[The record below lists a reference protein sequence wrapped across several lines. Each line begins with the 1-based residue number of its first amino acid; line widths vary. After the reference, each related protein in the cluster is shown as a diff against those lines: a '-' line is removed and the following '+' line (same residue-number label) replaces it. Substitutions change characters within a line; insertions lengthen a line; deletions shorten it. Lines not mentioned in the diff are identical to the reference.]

1 MTRIRET
8 GASLSSTTN
17 DGTYHATTSSK
28 RNTLDLRGV
37 IGKFKTNPSSSSSSH
52 QHNGNSVLNQIIADE
67 QNFHL
72 HPITEQ
78 EGTSS
83 EGVNDLSFP
92 VPPGRFKVQIS
103 NTTAMGLKLFS
114 SVILRADVSC
124 QSSGSSIMS
133 KDDDQLCNSDNI
145 EKGGSW
151 STLIS
156 TPMDSQQSIIR
167 VTLFCEPP
175 DSKCSYKITIHQ
187 IFNVLHTKGFE
198 LGKGEENDYNFELPM
213 GQYHILVHSVNQI
226 PFHCTYKFA
235 NSTSHSEKDITELKI
250 LPQPIVAIIEED
262 TDQTN
267 LTQPL
272 NVKVS
277 AFSNKPVKGRL
288 LILQSIGAMELKR
301 MLDSE
306 QRVTINEYKSLIDDC
321 YTDKNVESLTD
332 LETMLGDLLEKKGL
346 RYQPIHSYVQ
356 AMKKHLIESQE
367 LEKEVKELVMNKSL
381 KSSQLDQMQSQFRK
395 LRHLVEKHKLDT
407 KIIINLSEEEKKV
420 THYKEILKRIKDYT
434 SRLKEYVNQ
443 YDTSTLEA
451 LLHDISEDTY
461 LQDECCA
468 SMVHSMIE
476 EPESILKKLKII
488 DSVKEDIEKYMM
500 DEDLSQLEKI
510 KKQIDTTYD
519 SYERKYIEKEYTRLD
534 ESIKK
539 IKTRLHAEKKLR
551 EAILT
556 KQTHRIG
563 SDIKAFEPY
572 LKGTQILR
580 DAKRIME
587 DLLDNGDADISKY
600 VNQQETTVQ
609 NSEDLN
615 PITRMNET
623 TSVQSVPLVSTPSV
637 ITKTVSHQDPLKLPL
652 DPMKETDVLS
662 KLLLEDDDL
671 SARDPTTSKSSLTN
685 PSSSNP
691 KNTSIESSLNSM
703 DKKKDN
709 LLDSILAEEYD
720 DDYEEQTTTPIVASS
735 PSAQISNSSIFNN
748 TSSNNNE
755 PSVMISTT
763 LSKAQTQRTST
774 SSPTRTIPKT
784 SSKISIPKRK
794 TKKATTPT
802 TTSTTSMNVH
812 PNTSNSSSSSG
823 SDKSIVSTPQ
833 SPFSPPQEQVVN
845 LNKSSLT
852 MTTRQTHSKE
862 EEELSD
868 SDIENISDDEDD
880 PTPLSKP
887 VSVSQIMGAIY
898 GDVLTEEEIKKGR
911 NETLS
916 SAHSGVDI
924 ERAPT
929 SGGQEAKQHSYD
941 NTTSSSQQ
949 QPPYS
954 CNSATSSEITT
965 TATATTN
972 VVQAINHM
980 TSALNNNNHIQSSS
994 TGTTVHT
1001 NHQRSSSNVI
1011 VLKPNKQ
1018 KVCAPS
1024 SSLTAHWETELKQ
1037 KESVLLERFQSMVSK
1052 PIHNVPDINNKDVVK
1067 LIAKQHKISEH
1078 PLLNQLHHEILIL
1091 INSNGGDI
1099 QNNGVITITK
1109 FDYHVEH
1116 DIVYSP
1122 VVASGRTLS
1131 QHTAQHYDNFIKTLT
1146 NVCLNRAKKKY
1157 FGMSERTFYNILH
1170 DCVCDENANI
1180 QAINDPNLRYMNVH
1194 RIHLLLEYFNS
1205 KKFAQK
1211 YQQQYQQTK
1220 DVTLMEFLLDIGEL
1234 VDIFNYLCKY
1244 CSNYLKSIFEPT
1256 SILVDSTHRDEF
1268 LSIVELLCQMSFK
1281 LGYSSKSRDVY
1292 NINTYILGSVEKVQ
1306 HFIKVASEISKF
1318 VDSKKV
1324 LMIEDRVYLAKFAR
1338 GSICP
1343 ALENFFKQGIKFQSV
1358 MKGYYHIWNVILEL
1372 YYYLQFQLP
1381 DFVKYRLNQAIE
1393 EQRANMDLPCTQSSQ
1408 VVQLHSFII
1417 QEPPDP

>member
-8 GASLSSTTN
+8 GASLSSTTS
-17 DGTYHATTSSK
+17 DGTFAPTTTSK

-37 IGKFKTNPSSSSSSH
+37 IGKFNRHSS
-52 QHNGNSVLNQIIADE
+52 NNNNNNNNIGNSPILNQIISDE

-72 HPITEQ
+72 HLITEQ

-83 EGVNDLSFP
+83 EGVNDLCFP

-103 NTTAMGLKLFS
+103 NTTAALGLKLFS

-133 KDDDQLCNSDNI
+133 KEDDQLCSSDNI
-145 EKGGSW
+145 DKGGSW

-175 DSKCSYKITIHQ
+175 DTKCSYKVTIHQ
-187 IFNVLHTKGFE
+187 IFNVLSTKGFE
-198 LGKGEENDYNFELPM
+198 LGKGEENDYHFDLAM
-213 GQYHILVHSVNQI
+213 GQYHLLVHSVNQI
-226 PFHCTYKFA
+226 PFHCTYRFS
-235 NSTSHSEKDITELKI
+235 NSSTSYSEKDITELKI
-250 LPQPIVAIIEED
+250 LPQPIVVIIEED

-288 LILQSIGAMELKR
+288 SILQSIGAMELKR

-321 YTDKNVESLTD
+321 YRDKNVESLTD
-332 LETMLGDLLEKKGL
+332 LETMLGDLLEKKGP

-356 AMKKHLIESQE
+356 AMRKHLTESQE
-367 LEKEVKELVMNKSL
+367 LEKEVKDLVMSKNL
-381 KSSQLDQMQSQFRK
+381 KQSQLDHMQTQFRK
-395 LRHLVEKHKLDT
+395 LRHLVEKHKLDP

-420 THYKEILKRIKDYT
+420 AHYKEILKRIKDYT

-443 YDTSTLEA
+443 YDTSVLEA
-451 LLHDISEDTY
+451 LLHDILEDTY
-461 LQDECCA
+461 LKDECCA
-468 SMVHSMIE
+468 SMVQSMIE
-476 EPESILKKLKII
+476 EPKSILKKLKIV
-488 DSVKEDIEKYMM
+488 DSVKEEIEKYMM
-500 DEDLSQLEKI
+500 DEDLQALEKI
-510 KKQIDTTYD
+510 KQQIDTTYD
-519 SYERKYIEKEYTRLD
+519 SYERKYIDKEYIQLD
-534 ESIKK
+534 EAIKK

-563 SDIKAFEPY
+563 ADIKAFEPY

-600 VNQQETTVQ
+600 VIDQKESVNIGHDEERQGMIETTL
-609 NSEDLN
+609 SSSAI
-615 PITRMNET
+615 IT
-623 TSVQSVPLVSTPSV
+623 Q
-637 ITKTVSHQDPLKLPL
+637 KDPLTLPL
-652 DPMKETDVLS
+652 DHLKETDVLS

-671 SARDPTTSKSSLTN
+671 SAREPQRTTFSSTN
-685 PSSSNP
+685 QNSSS
-691 KNTSIESSLNSM
+691 TSVTQTSPTVE
-703 DKKKDN
+703 KKKDN
-709 LLDSILAEEYD
+709 LIDSILAEEYD
-720 DDYEEQTTTPIVASS
+720 DDEYEEQSTPVVKMPSSSIMTTKIGNPSKLNNTTTRKNESVATT
-735 PSAQISNSSIFNN
+735 PTNSSLN
-748 TSSNNNE
+748 T
-755 PSVMISTT
+755 
-763 LSKAQTQRTST
+763 QTQKTKSPIASDSKST
-774 SSPTRTIPKT
+774 ILSKT
-784 SSKISIPKRK
+784 SSKISIPRSK
-794 TKKATTPT
+794 TKKSNTTPT
-802 TTSTTSMNVH
+802 TTPTTPINS
-812 PNTSNSSSSSG
+812 TSNIITTGGSYQSNGSSSG
-823 SDKSIVSTPQ
+823 DPSIPSGVSTPK
-833 SPFSPPQEQVVN
+833 SPSLSSPPQEQFDKSLQVN
-845 LNKSSLT
+845 NNGD
-852 MTTRQTHSKE
+852 R
-862 EEELSD
+862 LSD
-868 SDIENISDDEDD
+868 SDIELISDDEDD
-880 PTPLSKP
+880 DPIPLSKP
-887 VSVSQIMGAIY
+887 ISVSQIMGAIY
-898 GDVLTEEEIKKGR
+898 GDVFTEEELKRR
-911 NETLS
+911 NEALQGETS
-916 SAHSGVDI
+916 ITNATSH
-924 ERAPT
+924 T
-929 SGGQEAKQHSYD
+929 SGLESKRS
-941 NTTSSSQQ
+941 T
-949 QPPYS
+949 
-954 CNSATSSEITT
+954 TT
-965 TATATTN
+965 TATTTATTQQLSSN
-972 VVQAINHM
+972 TNSVTTNH
-980 TSALNNNNHIQSSS
+980 TIVANNNNTTVSVTSNSS
-994 TGTTVHT
+994 TSGNNEQQSDSKLTTMHA
-1001 NHQRSSSNVI
+1001 NHQRSVSFSPNVI
-1011 VLKPNKQ
+1011 MLKPNKQ
-1018 KVCAPS
+1018 AKKAPPA
-1024 SSLTAHWETELKQ
+1024 LNVWETELKQ
-1037 KESVLLERFQSMVSK
+1037 KESILLERFQSMISK

-1091 INSNGGDI
+1091 INSNGGDM
-1099 QNNGVITITK
+1099 QNNGVITISK

-1122 VVASGRTLS
+1122 LVASGRTLS

-1146 NVCLNRAKKKY
+1146 SVCLNRAKKKY

-1170 DCVCDENANI
+1170 DCVCDENSNI
-1180 QAINDPNLRYMNVH
+1180 QVINDPNLRYMNVH

-1244 CSNYLKSIFEPT
+1244 CSNYLKSIYEPT

-1281 LGYSSKSRDVY
+1281 LGYSSKPKDVY
-1292 NINTYILGSVEKVQ
+1292 NINTYILGSAEKVQ
-1306 HFIKVASEISKF
+1306 QFIKISSEISKF

-1343 ALENFFKQGIKFQSV
+1343 ALENFFKQGVKFQSV
-1358 MKGYYHIWNVILEL
+1358 MKGYYHVWNVILEM
-1372 YYYLQFQLP
+1372 YYYC
-1381 DFVKYRLNQAIE
+1381 K
-1393 EQRANMDLPCTQSSQ
+1393 
-1408 VVQLHSFII
+1408 
-1417 QEPPDP
+1417 